1 MQRTPK
7 PLPLASELEAL
18 RGFYTRVH
26 WLVRGELDTLA
37 AESEEALSPS
47 NESPPPTGAIAR
59 LMRMALNH
67 LYIRTAAY
75 QSEYE
80 YVITQTDDHSLQM
93 IYLFIE
99 NARREYGKKP
109 AFAFLF
115 ESESE
120 NKK

>member
-1 MQRTPK
+1 
-7 PLPLASELEAL
+7 
-18 RGFYTRVH
+18 VH

-37 AESEEALSPS
+37 AESEEAFSPS
-47 NESPPPTGAIAR
+47 NKSPPTDAIAR

-80 YVITQTDDHSLQM
+80 YVITQTDDLSLQT

-120 NKK
+120 SENKK